1 MSVQKA
7 TTWEGP
13 GGQRTRIPHGNMRAK
28 LPNYIG
34 QVFECKADGLHYS
47 CAGPRDNQHVSL
59 LCMVRLVFWLNQIN
73 QMNETPYTNQT
84 NLTRASKT
92 FQRPTGIPFIT
103 STTSYF
109 RHRPHEACKLL
120 DSLT

>member
-7 TTWEGP
+7 SDVRGP

-47 CAGPRDNQHVSL
+47 CAGPRENQHVSL
-59 LCMVRLVFWLNQIN
+59 LCMVRLVFLVEPDQPDEQN
-73 QMNETPYTNQT
+73 T
-84 NLTRASKT
+84 L
-92 FQRPTGIPFIT
+92 
-103 STTSYF
+103 
-109 RHRPHEACKLL
+109 HEP
-120 DSLT
+120 DQ